1 MDAPGQL
8 VQLLGRR
15 LAPPLRE
22 QLARRGNGGWIA
34 SQHQVDLAD
43 ERGRIR
49 LLDPVC
55 PRQVPFGAREART
68 CVRQRVHALQRGDR
82 QPGRGAAEVRPVPVN
97 PRGLDDVVSDTYRG
111 RGRVHAHV
119 HGVLEPARDPVP
131 ARLAVLEQHPLYPRG
146 LMF

>member
-68 CVRQRVHALQRGDR
+68 CVRQRVHALQRVY
-82 QPGRGAAEVRPVPVN
+82 P
-97 PRGLDDVVSDTYRG
+97 LTYARARLTG
-111 RGRVHAHV
+111 TERDLARA
-119 HGVLEPARDPVP
+119 HGVERADAATLISQVDLVLRRDPTAVAS
-131 ARLAVLEQHPLYPRG
+131 ARELLA
-146 LMF
+146 